1 MNGEG
6 SSTWSAV
13 SALDQLCVRDSRV
26 RGDTP
31 QYSAACSVE
40 SISHMDLISLP
51 VTGIKGY
58 AIPSIV
64 YYFAPQITFYR
75 PTSLVDQI
83 V

>member
-1 MNGEG
+1 LYLTKLPSFTNTGPPP
-6 SSTWSAV
+6 
-13 SALDQLCVRDSRV
+13 LLRRFSRV
-26 RGDTP
+26 RGDIP

-51 VTGIKGY
+51 DTGIKSY

-64 YYFAPQITFYR
+64 YDFAPQITFYR
-75 PTSLVDQI
+75 AISLVVQI